1 MDMGRDE
8 SAAWKDRHLL
18 WGQRNK
24 EQGNDE
30 I

>member
-8 SAAWKDRHLL
+8 SAAWKDKYLL

-24 EQGNDE
+24 EQGTDE